1 MTYVE
6 IDVYLA
12 QARYQERHRHA
23 NKPGGRLKPEDVVG
37 RDREIARFWQILD
50 RQSLVISA
58 ERRIGKTHI
67 LYKMQEECP
76 DSYLPVYQDLEAVHS
91 VGDLVCSIYAVT
103 DPGSFKDK
111 VAKWSDLIPQKV
123 GGIDLPSPDTA
134 WQPLLQDAIDRLI
147 EHSRDRRILFLWDEF
162 PLMLHNLQQHESA
175 RTAIQLLDYLRSL
188 RLDRPDKLRFLFT
201 GSIGLHLV
209 LRSLHKSG
217 NANAPVNDMMLETV
231 PPLAEGDTRQLA
243 SELLKE
249 TGAAEEDIPD
259 MAHRIAGE
267 VGGFPYHVHHVVD
280 RLGQLQGPPA
290 PADVSPAVDRLVH
303 DSQDPANFSYYVTRL
318 DTYYSPD
325 DRARALLVLDTL
337 AGQQSLCSV
346 PSLHN
351 LCRHKDPSLPEEEFR
366 NAITML
372 KEDHYIEAR
381 TFEAGTAYD
390 FRWQLVKRWWRERRT

>member
-1 MTYVE
+1 MQ
-6 IDVYLA
+6 I
-12 QARYQERHRHA
+12 
-23 NKPGGRLKPEDVVG
+23 NPGGRLKPEDVVG

-175 RTAIQLLDYLRSL
+175 RTAIQLLDFLRTL
-188 RLDRPDKLRFLFT
+188 RQRNPDKLRFLFT
-201 GSIGLHLV
+201 GSIGLQLV
-209 LRSLHKSG
+209 LRSLRKDGS
-217 NANAPVNDMMLETV
+217 ANAPVNDMMFETV
-231 PPLAEGDTRQLA
+231 PPMAEAETCRLAA
-243 SELLKE
+243 ELLNE
-249 TGAAEEDIPD
+249 TRVADEDIPD
-259 MAHRIAGE
+259 MARLIAGE

-280 RLGQLQGPPA
+280 QLGQLQDPPVRS
-290 PADVSPAVDRLVH
+290 DVSSVIDKLVH
-303 DSQDPANFSYYVTRL
+303 ASHDPANFNYYVTRL
-318 DTYYSPD
+318 DTYYTPD
-325 DRARALLVLDTL
+325 ERIRALLVLDAL
-337 AGQQSLCSV
+337 AGQQSPCSFA
-346 PSLHN
+346 PLLN
-351 LCRHKDPSLPEEEFR
+351 LCRHWDLS
-366 NAITML
+366 TT
-372 KEDHYIEAR
+372 H
-381 TFEAGTAYD
+381 T
-390 FRWQLVKRWWRERRT
+390 

>member
-1 MTYVE
+1 M
-6 IDVYLA
+6 A

-58 ERRIGKTHI
+58 ERWIGKTHI

-91 VGDLVCSIYAVT
+91 VGSLVRSIYAVA
-103 DPGSFKDK
+103 DSRSFKAR
-111 VAKWSDLIPQKV
+111 VAKWSDLLPSRI
-123 GGIDLPSPDTA
+123 GGIQLPSAGTALRTFLPDA
-134 WQPLLQDAIDRLI
+134 FDRLI
-147 EHSRDRRILFLWDEF
+147 ELSGDRRILFLWDEF

-390 FRWQLVKRWWRERRT
+390 FRWQLVKRWWRERLT